1 MTTSRVPVALETEA
15 DVLGICLEEGMSW
28 WNLTKRQ
35 VQADDIRDLFHE
47 ADHRTIV
54 AAFERVDADGG
65 ALTRSSVLD
74 ALARDSGSETLAP
87 NPESY
92 VDSLARRTTIR
103 SLEDLTKSLNILNS
117 KAQLRA
123 QLHSMEKLMER
134 IQTDEPHPN
143 DVVSEMK
150 TLSLASG
157 LSDGISTFGDVIAE
171 VREEN
176 TVESA
181 IRLKTNLKE
190 FDKGIR
196 GGIDPGR
203 FMLVAARPG
212 VGKTTHILNMMAE
225 ALSQDYLVAF
235 ASLETTSRDLMVK
248 MLSTMAYADNDKI
261 SKWAE
266 SGPLENDGTFESDEW
281 NNIQSAMESL
291 QVAPFYT
298 MFASDIPFGVDS
310 IISNTYKA
318 MQQYPGKPAVL
329 FVDFIQILSNG
340 SFDTHK
346 ALNDISRKLK
356 IFAMEANVVVVAVS
370 QLNREGADQP
380 PVIHHLRGSGGL
392 EENADLVVLLD
403 RPSTRDESMPED
415 LLKVNV
421 VKSRLGSPFVIDALW
436 VPELQAVADYSMK
449 YPDVDEDDTP
459 KRSSESKEYFTAT
472 GSASSSESEP
482 KKRRRAPAQD
492 AEEKPVDGEKKV
504 VRRRKS
510 TTAPKE
516 DRPKRRAS
524 RRDHD
529 DEEDF
534 H

>member
-157 LSDGISTFGDVIAE
+157 LADGISTFGDVISDI
-171 VREEN
+171 REEN

-212 VGKTTHILNMMAE
+212 VGKTTHILNMIAE
-225 ALSQDYLVAF
+225 ALSQEYLVAF
-235 ASLETTSRDLMVK
+235 ASLETTGRDLMVK
-248 MLSTMAYADNDKI
+248 MLSTMAYADNNKV
-261 SKWAE
+261 SRWAE
-266 SGPLENDGTFESDEW
+266 SGPLENDGTFEPDEW
-281 NNIQSAMESL
+281 DDIRTAMDSL
-291 QVAPFYT
+291 QAAPFYT

-318 MQQYPGKPAVL
+318 MQQHPGKPAVL

-356 IFAMEANVVVVAVS
+356 IFAMEANMVVVAIS
-370 QLNREGADQP
+370 QMNREGADALQL
-380 PVIHHLRGSGGL
+380 HHLRGSGGL
-392 EENADLVVLLD
+392 EENADIVVLLD
-403 RPSTRDESMPED
+403 RPHLRDESISSNLM
-415 LLKVNV
+415 KVNV
-421 VKSRLGSPFVIDALW
+421 AKSRLGSSFTVDALW
-436 VPELQAVADYSMK
+436 IPEMQAVVDYSVLT
-449 YPDVDEDDTP
+449 DDDDDSDTP
-459 KRSSESKEYFTAT
+459 KNGSESKDYFTAT
-472 GSASSSESEP
+472 GSVPSSEDAP
-482 KKRRRAPAQD
+482 KKRRRAAVQD
-492 AEEKPVDGEKKV
+492 PEDKPVEGEKKV

-516 DRPKRRAS
+516 ERPKRRAS